1 MNFKNVEKP
10 KFAILK
16 PNEVF
21 RAIVIKQKDV
31 DVAVMSD
38 LVRLADNMMSG
49 RLL

>member
-10 KFAILK
+10 KFSVLK

-21 RAIVIKQKDV
+21 RAIVLKQKDV
-31 DVAVMSD
+31 DVAVMYD
-38 LVRLADNMMSG
+38 LVRFVDNMMSG